1 MIYIIYNIYNN
12 IYMIISLKD
21 YSNEYR
27 ELFEKYKFKKK
38 YKKNN
43 IIEEYINNSD
53 IHLQLNDNTVDVFE
67 KNNYAS
73 TYGELTLNGMK
84 TILNKIKNNQRSYLD
99 MNNIRFID
107 LGSGLGKLP
116 LIMSYYFNA
125 KKSTGVELSVERHN
139 KAMSMYN
146 KLDKE
151 LQQRINY
158 INDDLFKVDLSDYN
172 FIFIS
177 NLCFPTELNKRLIE
191 KLKECKKGTN
201 ILCSKPFEAPHLR
214 FIDKFPVEMTWS
226 DNSTI
231 HHYIKN

>member
-1 MIYIIYNIYNN
+1 
-12 IYMIISLKD
+12 MIISLKD
-21 YSNEYR
+21 YSNDYKEI
-27 ELFEKYKFKKK
+27 FEKYKFTNKYIKKG
-38 YKKNN
+38 NF
-43 IIEEYINNSD
+43 IEEYINDKD
-53 IHLQLNDNTVDVFE
+53 IHLQLNGNTIDMFE
-67 KNNYAS
+67 KNNYVS

-84 TILNKIKNNQRSYLD
+84 TILDKIKNNQRSYLD

-139 KAMSMYN
+139 RAMSMYN

-158 INDDLFKVDLSDYN
+158 INGDLFNINLSDYN

-177 NLCFPTELNKRLIE
+177 NLCFSTELNKRLIE

-201 ILCSKPFEAPHLR
+201 ILCSKPLEAPYLR
-214 FIDKFPVEMTWS
+214 LIDKFPVEMTWS
-226 DNSTI
+226 NNSTI
-231 HHYIKN
+231 YHYVKI